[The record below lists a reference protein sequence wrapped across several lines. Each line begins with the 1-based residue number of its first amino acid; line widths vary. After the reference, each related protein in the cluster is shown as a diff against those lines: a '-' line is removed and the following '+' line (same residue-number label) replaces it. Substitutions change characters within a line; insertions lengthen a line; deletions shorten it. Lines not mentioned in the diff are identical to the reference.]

1 MPMALLARV
10 RLIELA
16 GQNYGFP
23 LSAATLSSIITPLL
37 LIGGI
42 HHG

>member
-1 MPMALLARV
+1 MPMALLKRV

-16 GQNYGFP
+16 GQNPEFP
-23 LSAATLSSIITPLL
+23 LSAGTLSSIITPLL

>member
-1 MPMALLARV
+1 VPVALLARV
-10 RLIELA
+10 RLTELA
-16 GQNYGFP
+16 GQNPGFP
-23 LSAATLSSIITPLL
+23 LSAGTLSTIITALL

>member
-16 GQNYGFP
+16 GQNPGFL
-23 LSAATLSSIITPLL
+23 LSAGSPSFIIAALL
-37 LIGGI
+37 LIGGV